1 MPARYSFAA
10 CAVAW
15 AAWASRVLTCPCQPA
30 ICAARDD
37 VVTAGVLAAAGAVL
51 AVLVLAAGA
60 LVAVT
65 LDVLAVWPVLA
76 VADVFDAVD
85 ATEDLASAVICACAA
100 LIFTPSAA
108 ACTWSALARCIR
120 VALDR
125 KSTRLNSS

>member
-1 MPARYSFAA
+1 M
-10 CAVAW
+10 
-15 AAWASRVLTCPCQPA
+15 
-30 ICAARDD
+30 
-37 VVTAGVLAAAGAVL
+37 VTAGVLAAAGAVL

-85 ATEDLASAVICACAA
+85 AAEDLASAVICACAA

-108 ACTWSALARCIR
+108 APPRCSR
-120 VALDR
+120 
-125 KSTRLNSS
+125 